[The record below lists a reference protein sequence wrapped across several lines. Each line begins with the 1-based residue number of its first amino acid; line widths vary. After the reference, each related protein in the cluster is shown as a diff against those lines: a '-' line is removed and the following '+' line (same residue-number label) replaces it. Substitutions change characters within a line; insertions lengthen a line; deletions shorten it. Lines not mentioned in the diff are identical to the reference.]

1 MWDVERRRAEL
12 DEVVAWT
19 LGRLHAW
26 GIEAPSLSSLTVP
39 GERARALAQDL
50 TRESLAPALRGPL
63 HRALRAMLPELP
75 WERIWVQTYA
85 HFRVLV
91 PGDTVAPVPPHTDH
105 GFGHALDERNVWLAL
120 TDAEGSNA
128 LHLWSLAESLA
139 WYVRSGQLVGA
150 LHDVETLRP
159 APVRGGDVLL
169 FTPLHVHG
177 ARVASGSTRV
187 SIDLRIIPRP
197 GMRANLSFSPLWTGA

>member
-1 MWDVERRRAEL
+1 MERRQAEL

-26 GIEAPSLSSLTVP
+26 GIAAQSLSALDVP
-39 GERARALAQDL
+39 GEQARALAQDL
-50 TRESLAPALRGPL
+50 TRESLSPELRRPL

-75 WERIWVQTYA
+75 WERVLIQTYA

-91 PGDTVAPVPPHTDH
+91 PGDTVAPVPPHIDH

-120 TDAEGSNA
+120 TDAAGSNA
-128 LHLWSLAESLA
+128 LHLWSLSESLA
-139 WYVRSGQLVGA
+139 WFVRSGQLVGA
-150 LHDVETLRP
+150 LPEVSGLRP
-159 APVRGGDVLL
+159 IEVCCGDALL

-177 ARVASGSTRV
+177 ARMASGSARV
-187 SIDLRIIPRP
+187 SIDLRIVPRK
-197 GMRANLSFSPLWTGA
+197 GLRADLSFSPPWSEA